1 MTAVLVHGVPETS
14 AVWDGV
20 RALLAKERDQE
31 SVALALP
38 GFSTP
43 RPPGFAATKDAY
55 AAWLAEAL
63 RGIEEPIDVVGH
75 DWGALL
81 VLRVATALDVPL
93 RSWAVDV
100 ANNFHPASRWHPLAL
115 TWQTPGEGEAWM
127 RAAREAAPDSPD
139 TFAARLIRH
148 GVPAEPALTMGAAH
162 DETMSGCI
170 LDLYRSA
177 VPNVYADWGAQAAA
191 PTRAPG
197 LVLLLPDDAE
207 DEAMTLD
214 VARWL
219 GARTDRL
226 DGLDHCWMAQ
236 DPQATV
242 AVLRRFWSSLPE
254 ALPPAQP

>member
-1 MTAVLVHGVPETS
+1 MTVVFVHGVPETS

-20 RALLAKERDQE
+20 RALLTEE

-38 GFSTP
+38 GFGVP
-43 RPPGFAATKDAY
+43 RPAGFSATKDAY
-55 AAWLAEAL
+55 ADWLAGAL
-63 RGIEEPIDVVGH
+63 ERIEGPIDLVGH

-81 VLRVATALDVPL
+81 TLRVATAFTAPL
-93 RSWAVDV
+93 RSWTVDV
-100 ANNFHPASRWHPLAL
+100 ANNFHPASRWHPAAQI
-115 TWQTPGEGEAWM
+115 WQTPDVGEQRM
-127 RAAREAAPDSPD
+127 RAAREAAPDDPD
-139 TFAARLIRH
+139 SFTARLIH
-148 GVPAEPALTMGAAH
+148 NGVPTEQAHRMGAAH

-177 VPNVYADWGAQAAA
+177 MPNVYADWGAQATTA
-191 PTRAPG
+191 TRAPG

-207 DEAMTLD
+207 DEAMSLD

-236 DPQATV
+236 DPQAAVT
-242 AVLRRFWSSLPE
+242 VLRRLWRSLGDI
-254 ALPPAQP
+254 